1 MSTVLSVELPEEIM
15 EFVRVEAAANGMGEA
30 QDYVIELLRKERV
43 RKIREYIANA
53 IDEGLQGESR
63 EMTEADWEA
72 LRQRVRERSRAHGE
86 QS

>member
-43 RKIREYIANA
+43 RKIREYIADA

-63 EMTEADWEA
+63 EMTEADWE
-72 LRQRVRERSRAHGE
+72 RFREIARGGNTLGP

>member
-30 QDYVIELLRKERV
+30 QEYVIELLRKERV
-43 RKIREYIANA
+43 RKIREYIAEA
-53 IDEGLQGESR
+53 IEEGLQGESR

-72 LRQRVRERSRAHGE
+72 LRQRVRERSRANGE
-86 QS
+86 QP

>member
-43 RKIREYIANA
+43 RKIREYIADA

-72 LRQRVRERSRAHGE
+72 LRQRIRERSSVNGE
-86 QS
+86 QP

>member
-30 QDYVIELLRKERV
+30 QEYVIELLRKERV

-63 EMTEADWEA
+63 EMTEADWE
-72 LRQRVRERSRAHGE
+72 RFREIARGGNTRGP
-86 QS
+86 QP